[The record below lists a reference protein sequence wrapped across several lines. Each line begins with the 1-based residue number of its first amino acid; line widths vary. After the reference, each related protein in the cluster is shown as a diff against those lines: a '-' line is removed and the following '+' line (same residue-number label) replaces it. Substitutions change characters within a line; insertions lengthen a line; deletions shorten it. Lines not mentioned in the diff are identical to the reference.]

1 MICENSIRE
10 HLQKALKQH
19 DEVRLSTLRL
29 LLSKIKNTEITQ
41 KSPISDSKVLDIIT
55 KEVAQHRESIKAFK
69 QGNRND
75 LVTQEEL
82 ELSILMEYLPEQMS
96 HEEITEAARKVI
108 HEVGAK
114 GISDKGKVM
123 SQLMPQVKG
132 KADGNEVSDVV
143 SELLVNL

>member
-1 MICENSIRE
+1 MVCESSIRE

-19 DEVRLSTLRL
+19 DEVRVSTLRL
-29 LLSKIKNTEITQ
+29 LLSKIKNAEITQ

-55 KEVAQHRESIKAFK
+55 GEVTQHRESIKAFK
-69 QGNRND
+69 KGNRDD
-75 LVTQEEL
+75 LVTQEEV

-96 HEEITEAARKVI
+96 SEGIAEVAKQII

-132 KADGNEVSDVV
+132 KADGNEVNDIV
-143 SELLVNL
+143 SELLSSP